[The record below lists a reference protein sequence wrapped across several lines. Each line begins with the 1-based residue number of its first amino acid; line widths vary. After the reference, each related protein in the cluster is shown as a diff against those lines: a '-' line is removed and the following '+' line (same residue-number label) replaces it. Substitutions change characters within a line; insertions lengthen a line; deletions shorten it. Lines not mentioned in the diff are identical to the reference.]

1 MSTPLEGNDKMCF
14 WSWSHKWSKWTDKG
28 WSKLVRDPLF
38 AVTTSTV
45 QTPAEVGL
53 ECIQER
59 RCTVCNKLQ
68 LRSEQTRL

>member
-1 MSTPLEGNDKMCF
+1 MKSCF
-14 WSWSHKWSKWTDKG
+14 WPWSHQWEKWKDKQ
-28 WSKLVRDPLF
+28 WNRLVRDPVF
-38 AVTTSTV
+38 VTTSSTAPV
-45 QTPAEVGL
+45 SEVGI